1 MCNLYFSIE
10 SSWKIKSM
18 FINLKN
24 FYILDIQDILNN
36 FNLDLT
42 KNTSVYFINNF
53 ILNKILL
60 KAKIKN
66 TQGIIYINKNLN
78 EDIVLNI
85 QKQFEK
91 NNLSS
96 IIEKYILI
104 DDGQFPKLKFLY
116 PKFEEILFFD
126 RFQKNKLN

>member
-1 MCNLYFSIE
+1 MIRLI
-10 SSWKIKSM
+10 
-18 FINLKN
+18 
-24 FYILDIQDILNN
+24 N